1 MQVFVLFI
9 DIHYTDNNRTF
20 DVAPCELTPAPKPI
34 TAADLAEARLDVN
47 MRDASRLH
55 PTLPPVSE
63 VRHVHGTEWVASGST
78 AMFILIFFLTSESG

>member
-34 TAADLAEARLDVN
+34 TAADLAEALGCEHAR
-47 MRDASRLH
+47 RQPAASN
-55 PTLPPVSE
+55 SA
-63 VRHVHGTEWVASGST
+63 ASFGGSALRT
-78 AMFILIFFLTSESG
+78 RFNNIDS